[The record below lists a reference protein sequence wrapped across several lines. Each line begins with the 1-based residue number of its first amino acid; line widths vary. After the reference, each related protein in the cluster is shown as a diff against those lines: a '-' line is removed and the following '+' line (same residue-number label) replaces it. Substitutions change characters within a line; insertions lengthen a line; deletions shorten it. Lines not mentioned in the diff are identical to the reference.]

1 MKNSLLILIKNP
13 FFMGYLFLYLIFL
26 FLLHFVE
33 QFSMGEPLAVL
44 VIVGIGFSGLAFLF
58 TKSSEP
64 FHISIRGTKKEMLA
78 MVISLILAMIY
89 LTWGKDAANVIFY
102 RYLEDSLLVRLV
114 IDLVQK
120 LVFFV
125 IIPLFVFM
133 KYFEYS
139 MSDFGIQFRSDQNRW
154 RSHLRVLFG
163 MSLVYIIFNYFLGE
177 GARPI
182 RDGQF
187 SAGQLFIG
195 LPISF
200 LWLLIEVG
208 LDEEFFFRA
217 FIQSR
222 LAAFFRSEVTGIVLS
237 CLIFGL
243 AHAPGLVLRGA
254 GIISPVG
261 ESPSILLGVGYSIV
275 ILSVTGFG
283 LGIVWARTR
292 NLLVL
297 MVIHAAGDLLPNFG
311 ELVEAFHI

>member
-1 MKNSLLILIKNP
+1 
-13 FFMGYLFLYLIFL
+13 
-26 FLLHFVE
+26 
-33 QFSMGEPLAVL
+33 
-44 VIVGIGFSGLAFLF
+44 
-58 TKSSEP
+58 
-64 FHISIRGTKKEMLA
+64 
-78 MVISLILAMIY
+78 
-89 LTWGKDAANVIFY
+89 
-102 RYLEDSLLVRLV
+102 
-114 IDLVQK
+114 
-120 LVFFV
+120 
-125 IIPLFVFM
+125 
-133 KYFEYS
+133 
-139 MSDFGIQFRSDQNRW
+139 
-154 RSHLRVLFG
+154 
-163 MSLVYIIFNYFLGE
+163 
-177 GARPI
+177 
-182 RDGQF
+182 
-187 SAGQLFIG
+187 

-208 LDEEFFFRA
+208 LVEEFFFRA